1 MTRFNKKSFLDD
13 FNTTNWNYVISFNNT
28 YLQVNPLIMSHVPMK
43 KLNKQQLK
51 FIQKPWFTKAMQNS
65 IQKKKLI
72 KNTF

>member
-1 MTRFNKKSFLDD
+1 MILIQQIGIMLYLST
-13 FNTTNWNYVISFNNT
+13 IT
-28 YLQVNPLIMSHVPMK
+28 YLKVNPLIMSHVTMK

-65 IQKKKLI
+65 IQKKKII

>member
-1 MTRFNKKSFLDD
+1 MLYLST
-13 FNTTNWNYVISFNNT
+13 IT
-28 YLQVNPLIMSHVPMK
+28 YLKVNPLIMSHVPMK
-43 KLNKQQLK
+43 KQNKQQLK

>member
-1 MTRFNKKSFLDD
+1 MILIQQIGIMLYLST
-13 FNTTNWNYVISFNNT
+13 IT
-28 YLQVNPLIMSHVPMK
+28 YLKVNPLIMSHVPMK
-43 KLNKQQLK
+43 KLNKQQLE